1 MSAAQTDEKSFL
13 QRLPVAGIAAVL
25 IVCAVVFFVS
35 YDQTRGGLPS
45 GDLGGALNF
54 FVLYLT
60 FVAIYSIFTL
70 GLNTQWGYS
79 GVFNFGVLAFFMVG
93 AYTTAI
99 VVKPPADGELQDYIG
114 GFGNALNFA
123 PGLATDQWFVPLV
136 GTLAAAIVS
145 GILAFLVS
153 IPTLRLRE
161 DYLAIAT
168 IGVAEL
174 VRRIAI
180 EETWL
185 VNGTRGI
192 TGIPLPLRD
201 LVSRGDERYLKLAI
215 AAVVMALIFI
225 ALERAVRSP
234 WGRVLLGLREDE
246 LATAASGKNVAA
258 FKQQSFVLGAVLM
271 GIGGSVYAY
280 TASSLT
286 ANSFDHFTGTFLF
299 WAMLMVGGSGN
310 NVGAVAGV
318 FVLWGF
324 WVFTLQLSGYDLG
337 SAIETRI
344 PYIRAFILGV
354 LIVLTILFRPAG
366 LIPQER
372 RVSIWV
378 ERRVRQLQ
386 SAGRQATGTPDG
398 DTPNSSA

>member
-1 MSAAQTDEKSFL
+1 VSTAGRSGFL
-13 QRLPVAGIAAVL
+13 SRLPWPGLLAVL
-25 IVCAVVFFVS
+25 VVGFLVFGVS
-35 YDQTRGGLPS
+35 YDQTEGALPD
-45 GDLGGALNF
+45 GDLGGAFSF
-54 FVLYLT
+54 FVLFLT
-60 FVAIYSIFTL
+60 FVVIYSVFTL
-70 GLNTQWGYS
+70 GLNTQWGYA
-79 GVFNFGVLAFFMVG
+79 GVFNFGILAFFMVG

-99 VVKPPADGELQDYIG
+99 VVKPPAKGELQDYIG
-114 GFGNALNFA
+114 GFGDALNFA

-136 GTLAAAIVS
+136 GTLAAGIVA

-201 LVSRGDERYLKLAI
+201 LVSRGDEKYLKLAI
-215 AAVVMALIFI
+215 AAAVMILIFVAI
-225 ALERAVRSP
+225 ERAVRSP

-258 FKQQSFVLGAVLM
+258 FKTQSFVLGAVIM

-286 ANSFDHFTGTFLF
+286 ADTFQHFTGTFLF

-310 NVGAVAGV
+310 NLGAVSGV

-324 WVFTLQLSGYDLG
+324 WILTLQMSGYDLG
-337 SAIETRI
+337 PAIESRI
-344 PYIRAFILGV
+344 PYIREFFLGT

-378 ERRVRQLQ
+378 ERRVRQM
-386 SAGRQATGTPDG
+386 R
-398 DTPNSSA
+398 SSAPEARDPGATEA

>member
-1 MSAAQTDEKSFL
+1 MSILSRIPWAGVVAIFVVGFL
-13 QRLPVAGIAAVL
+13 
-25 IVCAVVFFVS
+25 VFGVS
-35 YDQTRGGLPS
+35 YEQTA
-45 GDLGGALNF
+45 GALPDGNLSGAFSF
-54 FVLYLT
+54 FVLFLT
-60 FVAIYSIFTL
+60 FVMIYSIFTL
-70 GLNTQWGYS
+70 GLNTQWGYA

-99 VVKPPADGELQDYIG
+99 FVKPPAEGELQDYIG
-114 GFGNALNFA
+114 GFGDALNFA
-123 PGLATDQWFVPLV
+123 PGLQTDQWFVPLV
-136 GTLAAAIVS
+136 GTLAAGIVS
-145 GILAFLVS
+145 GILALLVS

-201 LVSRGDERYLKLAI
+201 LVSRGDEKYLKLAI
-215 AAVVMALIFI
+215 AAVVMVLIFI

-246 LATAASGKNVAA
+246 LATAASGKNVTA
-258 FKQQSFVLGAVLM
+258 FKQQSFVLGAVIM

-310 NVGAVAGV
+310 NTGAVAGV

-324 WVFTLQLSGYDLG
+324 WILTLQIQGYDLG
-337 SAIETRI
+337 DALLIRV
-344 PYIRAFILGV
+344 PYIREFVLGL
-354 LIVLTILFRPAG
+354 LIVLVVLFRPTG
-366 LIPQER
+366 LLPQEP

-378 ERRVRQLQ
+378 ERRVRALRAAASRPVAA
-386 SAGRQATGTPDG
+386 SAEAGGG
-398 DTPNSSA
+398 DT